1 MPRGR
6 PQIEITYDIDANGI
20 LNVAACEKSTGK
32 SENITVTNEK
42 GRLSKEDIE
51 KMLKEAEKFKFSKEF
66 FQLKGV
72 QRIFIGENFVSVT
85 KEKNITWNYLKTKVL
100 TFMLDYIS
108 SNKIII
114 EKQIIKKLLKKNK
127 KNKISIDIEKIIDEK
142 VRPAVA
148 RDGGDI
154 IFENFDKGVVYL
166 TLKGACA
173 GCPSS
178 TATLKQGI
186 ENLLKHYF
194 PEVKEIRAL
203 N

>member
-1 MPRGR
+1 MNIETEITPNPETLKFVVGNEYIF
-6 PQIEITYDIDANGI
+6 QTNIEI
-20 LNVAACEKSTGK
+20 K
-32 SENITVTNEK
+32 NEK
-42 GRLSKEDIE
+42 
-51 KMLKEAEKFKFSKEF
+51 EAKRFKFSKDF
-66 FQLKGV
+66 FELKGV

-85 KEKNITWNYLKTKVL
+85 KEKDVTWNYLKTKVL

-114 EKQIIKKLLKKNK
+114 EKEVIKKILKKNK

-148 RDGGDI
+148 KDGGDI
-154 IFENFDKGVVYL
+154 IFENFDKGIVYL
-166 TLKGACA
+166 TLRGACA

-194 PEVKEIRAL
+194 PEVKEVRAL

>member
-1 MPRGR
+1 
-6 PQIEITYDIDANGI
+6 
-20 LNVAACEKSTGK
+20 
-32 SENITVTNEK
+32 
-42 GRLSKEDIE
+42 
-51 KMLKEAEKFKFSKEF
+51 
-66 FQLKGV
+66 
-72 QRIFIGENFVSVT
+72 
-85 KEKNITWNYLKTKVL
+85 
-100 TFMLDYIS
+100 MLDYIS

-114 EKQIIKKLLKKNK
+114 EKQVIKKILKKNK
-127 KNKISIDIEKIIDEK
+127 KNKISNDIEKIIDEK

-154 IFENFDKGVVYL
+154 IFENFDKGIVYL
-166 TLKGACA
+166 TLRGACA

-194 PEVKEIRAL
+194 PEVKEVRAL

>member
-1 MPRGR
+1 MNIETEITPNPETLKFIVGNEYIF
-6 PQIEITYDIDANGI
+6 QTNIEI
-20 LNVAACEKSTGK
+20 K
-32 SENITVTNEK
+32 NEK
-42 GRLSKEDIE
+42 
-51 KMLKEAEKFKFSKEF
+51 EAKRFKFSRDF

-85 KEKNITWNYLKTKVL
+85 KEKDVTWNYLKTKVL

-114 EKQIIKKLLKKNK
+114 EKQVIKKILKKNK
-127 KNKISIDIEKIIDEK
+127 KNKISNDIEKIIDEK

-154 IFENFDKGVVYL
+154 IFENFDKGIVYL
-166 TLKGACA
+166 TLRGACA

-194 PEVKEIRAL
+194 PEVKEVRAL

>member
-1 MPRGR
+1 MNIETEITPNPETLKFVVGNEYIF
-6 PQIEITYDIDANGI
+6 QTNIEI
-20 LNVAACEKSTGK
+20 K
-32 SENITVTNEK
+32 NEK
-42 GRLSKEDIE
+42 
-51 KMLKEAEKFKFSKEF
+51 EAKRFKFSKDF
-66 FQLKGV
+66 FHLKGV

-85 KEKNITWNYLKTKVL
+85 KEKDVTWNYLKTKVL

-114 EKQIIKKLLKKNK
+114 EKQVIKKILKKNK
-127 KNKISIDIEKIIDEK
+127 KNKISSDIEKIIDEK

-148 RDGGDI
+148 KDGGDI
-154 IFENFDKGVVYL
+154 IFENFDKGIVYL

>member
-1 MPRGR
+1 MNIETEITPNPETLKFIVGNEYIF
-6 PQIEITYDIDANGI
+6 QTNIEI
-20 LNVAACEKSTGK
+20 K
-32 SENITVTNEK
+32 NEK
-42 GRLSKEDIE
+42 
-51 KMLKEAEKFKFSKEF
+51 EAKRFKFSKDF
-66 FQLKGV
+66 FELKGV

-85 KEKNITWNYLKTKVL
+85 KEKDVTWNYLKTKVL

-127 KNKISIDIEKIIDEK
+127 KNKISSDIEKIIDEK

>member
-1 MPRGR
+1 MNIETEITPNPETLKFIVGNEYIF
-6 PQIEITYDIDANGI
+6 QTNIEI
-20 LNVAACEKSTGK
+20 K
-32 SENITVTNEK
+32 NEK
-42 GRLSKEDIE
+42 
-51 KMLKEAEKFKFSKEF
+51 EAKRFKFSKDF
-66 FQLKGV
+66 FELKGV

-85 KEKNITWNYLKTKVL
+85 KEKDVTWNYLKTKVL
-100 TFMLDYIS
+100 TFLLDYIS

-114 EKQIIKKLLKKNK
+114 EKQIKKKLLKKNK

>member
-1 MPRGR
+1 MNIEAEVTPNPETLKFIVGNEYIF
-6 PQIEITYDIDANGI
+6 QSNIEI
-20 LNVAACEKSTGK
+20 K
-32 SENITVTNEK
+32 NEK
-42 GRLSKEDIE
+42 
-51 KMLKEAEKFKFSKEF
+51 EAKKFKFSRDF

-72 QRIFIGENFVSVT
+72 QRIFIGENFVAVT
-85 KEKNITWNYLKTKVL
+85 KEKDVTWNYLKTKVL

-127 KNKISIDIEKIIDEK
+127 KNKISSDIEKIIDEK

-148 RDGGDI
+148 KDGGDI
-154 IFENFDKGVVYL
+154 IFENFDKGIVYL
-166 TLKGACA
+166 TLRGACA

>member
-1 MPRGR
+1 MNIETEITPNPETLKFVVGNEYIF
-6 PQIEITYDIDANGI
+6 QTNIEI
-20 LNVAACEKSTGK
+20 K
-32 SENITVTNEK
+32 NEK
-42 GRLSKEDIE
+42 
-51 KMLKEAEKFKFSKEF
+51 EAKRFKFSKDF
-66 FQLKGV
+66 FELKGV

-85 KEKNITWNYLKTKVL
+85 KEKDVTWNYLKTKVL

-114 EKQIIKKLLKKNK
+114 EKQVIKKILKKNK
-127 KNKISIDIEKIIDEK
+127 KNKISSDIEKIIDEK

-154 IFENFDKGVVYL
+154 IFENFDKGIVYL
-166 TLKGACA
+166 TLRGACA

-194 PEVKEIRAL
+194 PEVKEVRAL

>member
-1 MPRGR
+1 MNIETEITPNPETLKFIVGNEYIF
-6 PQIEITYDIDANGI
+6 QTNIEI
-20 LNVAACEKSTGK
+20 K
-32 SENITVTNEK
+32 NEK
-42 GRLSKEDIE
+42 
-51 KMLKEAEKFKFSKEF
+51 EAKRFKFSKDF
-66 FQLKGV
+66 FELKGV

-85 KEKNITWNYLKTKVL
+85 KEKDVTWNYLKTKVL

-127 KNKISIDIEKIIDEK
+127 KNKISSDIEKIIDEK

-154 IFENFDKGVVYL
+154 IFENFDKGIVYL

>member
-1 MPRGR
+1 MNIETELTPNPETLKFIVGNEYIF
-6 PQIEITYDIDANGI
+6 QSGIEI
-20 LNVAACEKSTGK
+20 K
-32 SENITVTNEK
+32 NEK
-42 GRLSKEDIE
+42 
-51 KMLKEAEKFKFSKEF
+51 EAKQFKFSKDF
-66 FQLKGV
+66 FQLKGIK
-72 QRIFIGENFVSVT
+72 RIFIGENFVAVT
-85 KEKNITWNYLKTKVL
+85 KEKNVTWNYLKTKVL

-114 EKQIIKKLLKKNK
+114 EKQSTKKIVKKNK
-127 KNKISIDIEKIIDEK
+127 KNKISTDIEKIIDDK

-178 TATLKQGI
+178 TATLKHGI

-194 PEVKEIRAL
+194 PEVKEVRAL
-203 N
+203 

>member
-1 MPRGR
+1 MNIETEITPNPETLKFIVGNEYIF
-6 PQIEITYDIDANGI
+6 QTNIEI
-20 LNVAACEKSTGK
+20 K
-32 SENITVTNEK
+32 NEK
-42 GRLSKEDIE
+42 
-51 KMLKEAEKFKFSKEF
+51 EAKRFKFSKDF
-66 FQLKGV
+66 FELKGV

-85 KEKNITWNYLKTKVL
+85 KEKDVTWNYLKTKVL

-114 EKQIIKKLLKKNK
+114 EKQVIKKILKKNK
-127 KNKISIDIEKIIDEK
+127 KNKISSDIEKIIDEK

-154 IFENFDKGVVYL
+154 IFENFDKGIVYL
-166 TLKGACA
+166 TLRGACA

-194 PEVKEIRAL
+194 PEVKEVRAL

>member
-1 MPRGR
+1 MNIETEITPNPETLKFIVGNEYIF
-6 PQIEITYDIDANGI
+6 QSNIEI
-20 LNVAACEKSTGK
+20 K
-32 SENITVTNEK
+32 NEK
-42 GRLSKEDIE
+42 
-51 KMLKEAEKFKFSKEF
+51 EAKKFKFSKDF

-72 QRIFIGENFVSVT
+72 QRIYIGENFVSVT
-85 KEKNITWNYLKTKVL
+85 KEKDVTWNYLKTKVL

-114 EKQIIKKLLKKNK
+114 EKQVIKKILKKNK
-127 KNKISIDIEKIIDEK
+127 KNKISSDIEKIIDEK

-154 IFENFDKGVVYL
+154 IFENFDKGIVYL

-186 ENLLKHYF
+186 ENLLMHYF
-194 PEVKEIRAL
+194 PEVKEVRAL

>member
-1 MPRGR
+1 MNIETELTPNPETLKFVVGNEYIF
-6 PQIEITYDIDANGI
+6 QSNIEI
-20 LNVAACEKSTGK
+20 K
-32 SENITVTNEK
+32 NEK
-42 GRLSKEDIE
+42 
-51 KMLKEAEKFKFSKEF
+51 EAKKFKFSKDF

-72 QRIFIGENFVSVT
+72 QSIFIGENFVAVT

-127 KNKISIDIEKIIDEK
+127 KNKISSDIEKIIDEK

-148 RDGGDI
+148 KDGGDI
-154 IFENFDKGVVYL
+154 IFENFDKGIVYL
-166 TLKGACA
+166 TLRGACA

>member
-1 MPRGR
+1 MNIETEITPNPETLKFVVGNEYIF
-6 PQIEITYDIDANGI
+6 QSNIEI
-20 LNVAACEKSTGK
+20 K
-32 SENITVTNEK
+32 NEK
-42 GRLSKEDIE
+42 
-51 KMLKEAEKFKFSKEF
+51 EAKKFKFSKDF

-72 QRIFIGENFVSVT
+72 QRIFIGKNFVAVT
-85 KEKNITWNYLKTKVL
+85 KEKNVTWNYLKTKVL

-114 EKQIIKKLLKKNK
+114 EKQVIKKILKKNK
-127 KNKISIDIEKIIDEK
+127 KNKISSDIEKIIDEK

-148 RDGGDI
+148 KDGGDI
-154 IFENFDKGVVYL
+154 IFENFDKGIVYL

>member
-1 MPRGR
+1 M
-6 PQIEITYDIDANGI
+6 A
-20 LNVAACEKSTGK
+20 
-32 SENITVTNEK
+32 
-42 GRLSKEDIE
+42 
-51 KMLKEAEKFKFSKEF
+51 
-66 FQLKGV
+66 
-72 QRIFIGENFVSVT
+72 VT
-85 KEKNITWNYLKTKVL
+85 KEKNVTWNYLKTKVL

-114 EKQIIKKLLKKNK
+114 EKQIIKKIVKKNK
-127 KNKISIDIEKIIDEK
+127 KNKISTDIEKIIDDK

-154 IFENFDKGVVYL
+154 IFENFNKGVVYL

-194 PEVKEIRAL
+194 PEVKEVRAL
-203 N
+203 

>member
-1 MPRGR
+1 MNIETELTPNPETLKFIVGNEYIF
-6 PQIEITYDIDANGI
+6 QTNIEI
-20 LNVAACEKSTGK
+20 K
-32 SENITVTNEK
+32 NEK
-42 GRLSKEDIE
+42 
-51 KMLKEAEKFKFSKEF
+51 EAKRFKFSKDF
-66 FQLKGV
+66 FELKGV

-85 KEKNITWNYLKTKVL
+85 KEKDVTWNYLKTKVL

-114 EKQIIKKLLKKNK
+114 EKQIKKKLLKKNK
-127 KNKISIDIEKIIDEK
+127 KNKISNDIEKIIDEK

-154 IFENFDKGVVYL
+154 IFENFDKGIVYL

-194 PEVKEIRAL
+194 AEVKEVRAL

>member
-1 MPRGR
+1 MNIETELTPNPETLKFIVGNEYIF
-6 PQIEITYDIDANGI
+6 QTGIEI
-20 LNVAACEKSTGK
+20 K
-32 SENITVTNEK
+32 NEK
-42 GRLSKEDIE
+42 
-51 KMLKEAEKFKFSKEF
+51 EAKQFKFSKDF

-72 QRIFIGENFVSVT
+72 KRIFIGENFVAVT

-108 SNKIII
+108 LNKIII
-114 EKQIIKKLLKKNK
+114 EKQSTKKIVKKNK
-127 KNKISIDIEKIIDEK
+127 KNKISTDIEKIIDDK

-154 IFENFDKGVVYL
+154 IFENFNKGVVYL

-194 PEVKEIRAL
+194 PEVKEVRAL
-203 N
+203 

>member
-1 MPRGR
+1 MNIQTQLTPNPETLKFIVGNEYIF
-6 PQIEITYDIDANGI
+6 QTNIEI
-20 LNVAACEKSTGK
+20 K
-32 SENITVTNEK
+32 NEK
-42 GRLSKEDIE
+42 
-51 KMLKEAEKFKFSKEF
+51 EAKRFKFSKDF
-66 FQLKGV
+66 FELKGV

-85 KEKNITWNYLKTKVL
+85 KEKDVTWNYLKTKVL

-114 EKQIIKKLLKKNK
+114 EKQVIKKILKKNK
-127 KNKISIDIEKIIDEK
+127 KNKISSDIEKIIDEK

-154 IFENFDKGVVYL
+154 IFENFDKGIVYL
-166 TLKGACA
+166 TLRGACA

-186 ENLLKHYF
+186 ENLLQHYF
-194 PEVKEIRAL
+194 PEVKEVRAL